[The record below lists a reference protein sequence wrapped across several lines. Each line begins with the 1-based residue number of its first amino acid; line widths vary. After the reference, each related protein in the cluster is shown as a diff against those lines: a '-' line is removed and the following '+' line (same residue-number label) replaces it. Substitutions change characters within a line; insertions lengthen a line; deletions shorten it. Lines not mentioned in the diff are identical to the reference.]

1 MKDWKAEKATK
12 KTYGLLFTFTAL
24 AISGILI
31 SRPLMEKSAP
41 VVTLYTV
48 EARSATDT
56 VTCTGRIEAADS
68 EDVYVEMPCIADT
81 VSVQAGD
88 AVQKGDIL
96 FTVDVAATK
105 QVLASAGGISPAL
118 IPEQQIVKSVSAPV
132 DGVIR
137 TLNVAAGETVDAD
150 TPCVVISSSDALQ
163 VKVTIHENNLR
174 DIVLGQRATVS
185 GTAFREEG
193 YAGTVT
199 YISPSARQQYS
210 GTTSETVVDA
220 IISLLERD
228 DSLKP
233 GLSAKS
239 RIEIGSVEECI
250 IIPYEYVL
258 QDEKNQEYVYL
269 WQDGKAVKRVIQTA
283 KEWNDGFEVTDGL
296 YAGDCVIQNPGDIDR
311 DGQTVVVS
319 GEGET
324 TNA

>member
-1 MKDWKAEKATK
+1 MK

-31 SRPLMEKSAP
+31 SRPFLEKSAP
-41 VVTLYTV
+41 AVTLYTV
-48 EARSATDT
+48 EARSAIDT
-56 VTCTGRIEAADS
+56 VTCTGRIEAAES

-81 VSVQAGD
+81 VPVQAGD
-88 AVQKGDIL
+88 TVKKGDIL

-118 IPEQQIVKSVSAPV
+118 VPEQQIIKSVSAPV
-132 DGVIR
+132 DGVVR
-137 TLNVAAGETVDAD
+137 MLNVAAGEAVDAD
-150 TPCVVISSSDALQ
+150 TPCVVISSGDALQ

-174 DIVLGQRATVS
+174 NVTLGQKATVS

-193 YAGTVT
+193 YMGTVT

-210 GTTSETVVDA
+210 GTASETVVDA
-220 IISLLERD
+220 VISLSERD

-239 RIEIGSVEECI
+239 RIEIGSAEECI
-250 IIPYEYVL
+250 IVPYEYVL
-258 QDEKNQEYVYL
+258 QDEQNQEYVYL
-269 WQDGKAVKRVIQTA
+269 YQDGKAVKRIIQTE

-296 YAGDCVIQNPGDIDR
+296 SPGDTVIQNPADIER
-311 DGQTVVVS
+311 DGQAVTIA
-319 GEGET
+319 GEESV
-324 TNA
+324 ADA